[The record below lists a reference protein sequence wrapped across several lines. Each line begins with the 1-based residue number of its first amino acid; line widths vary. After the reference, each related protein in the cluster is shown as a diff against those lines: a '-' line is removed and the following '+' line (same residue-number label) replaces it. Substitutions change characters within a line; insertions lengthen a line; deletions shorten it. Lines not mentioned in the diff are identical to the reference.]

1 MMLANAW
8 QDFVDNI
15 AFHKHSLSWLDE
27 CLIFFYISI
36 WNISYTLLS
45 SLDCVLEIKDIAVM
59 MIFPYF
65 LESHVTEAFPSL
77 KLMDYK
83 VNINVRSPSSHV
95 PPT

>member
-1 MMLANAW
+1 MHGRILWTISHFINTVYLGLMS
-8 QDFVDNI
+8 V
-15 AFHKHSLSWLDE
+15 SS
-27 CLIFFYISI
+27 FYISI

-45 SLDCVLEIKDIAVM
+45 SLDSVLEIKDIAVM